1 MGILHCDGRPVWT
14 VAEIAEA
21 FNVSRPT
28 VDNWLHKATNFPA
41 VAHVVGKK
49 QKLYFAD
56 EVTGWYNTMIGRRHR
71 ITTLRS
77 NIVTLSDAE
86 FAKVLLLLD
95 HKANVR
101 PPAKSRVASKAASK
115 K

>member
-1 MGILHCDGRPVWT
+1 MGILQVDGRPVWT
-14 VAEIAEA
+14 VYEIAKA

-28 VDNWLHKATNFPA
+28 VDNWVFKAGNFPA
-41 VAHVVGKK
+41 VAHIVGQK

-56 EVTGWYNTMIGRRHR
+56 EVTGWHNVMIGRRNR

-77 NIVTLSDAE
+77 QIVTLSDAE
-86 FAKVLLLLD
+86 FAKVLVLLD
-95 HKANVR
+95 HKASVR
-101 PPAKSRVASKAASK
+101 PPVKSRVASKASSK